1 LFHPKGLS
9 TLENLEFSTLDFCEC
24 PHTPPPRFGKKCSN
38 DSNCGGSPM
47 ATMAFNVAWKL
58 MK

>member
-1 LFHPKGLS
+1 
-9 TLENLEFSTLDFCEC
+9 LDFCEC